1 MCTQLAPHCSGWLNQ
16 FSPEHWPAA
25 APSRHSYCVTFVQ
38 PGSGLH
44 VHSGRPGCMS
54 PSLMAIATSSA
65 SRGGS
70 VLALTGFSYSSVT
83 ASGPTTISS
92 QMHRL

>member
-1 MCTQLAPHCSGWLNQ
+1 
-16 FSPEHWPAA
+16 
-25 APSRHSYCVTFVQ
+25 
-38 PGSGLH
+38 
-44 VHSGRPGCMS
+44 MS

-70 VLALTGFSYSSVT
+70 VVALTGFSYLSVT